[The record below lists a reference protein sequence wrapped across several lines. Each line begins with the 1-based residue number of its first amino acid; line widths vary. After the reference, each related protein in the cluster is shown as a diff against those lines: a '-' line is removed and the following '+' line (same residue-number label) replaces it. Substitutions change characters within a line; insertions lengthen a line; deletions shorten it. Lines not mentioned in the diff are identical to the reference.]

1 MRTCKT
7 ILYTMVKVRNHKVLE
22 SLANLKLPKDSIIVD
37 YTLKTLRV
45 KMIN

>member
-7 ILYTMVKVRNHKVLE
+7 VLYTMVKVHSDKVLK

-37 YTLKTLRV
+37 YILKTLRV
-45 KMIN
+45 KMIK